1 MCGLVGIWGCKG
13 PDEERR
19 QLVHAMAETMVHRG
33 PDGEGFVAREDCA
46 LGFRRL
52 AIIDVTKRSDL
63 ARKYGVAVVPTAV
76 AVEAG
81 GVTARIAG

>member
-19 QLVHAMAETMVHRG
+19 ELVHAMAETMVHRG
-33 PDGEGFVAREDCA
+33 PDGEGYVAREDCA

-52 AIIDVTKRSDL
+52 AIIDVTAES
-63 ARKYGVAVVPTAV
+63 PPFPN
-76 AVEAG
+76 
-81 GVTARIAG
+81 